1 MLNKQTYSLRLL
13 INKIS
18 VRERIIVLVL
28 FILLAVL
35 IAQGIVMLLGY
46 DKKDIIEASIQQKQE
61 ESIKYQETLKGLE
74 SAIDNPRVRAL
85 QRSNQDIE
93 YRIERIKEQIENINE
108 KLMSPARMSALVKE
122 LLEKQD
128 DLTLLSFHVLPV
140 VVIQSSSIEA
150 ENLFYQHGLAI
161 ELEGSYEALTEYLTQ
176 IEALPTQLFWDK
188 LYIETD
194 KFPQLRIQLEVHT
207 LSQDEEWLHV

>member
-28 FILLAVL
+28 FVLLAVL